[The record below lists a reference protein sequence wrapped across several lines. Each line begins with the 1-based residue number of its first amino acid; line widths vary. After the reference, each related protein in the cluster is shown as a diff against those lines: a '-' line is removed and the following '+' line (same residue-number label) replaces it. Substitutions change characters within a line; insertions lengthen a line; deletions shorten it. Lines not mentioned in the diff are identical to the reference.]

1 MESIKRKTEEEMI
14 RKIRAK
20 FPRLGE
26 DGDILDYESKYD
38 VGSTIKVEKNQLSEA
53 GPFSNDKTEW
63 ELYSEAYFEDRAKY
77 PVDESSTEQEAPD
90 LTSATSAYAVK
101 ASAGLKSSNNPF
113 KERKPIAPIVAY
125 PDSEED

>member
-1 MESIKRKTEEEMI
+1 MI

-26 DGDILDYESKYD
+26 DGDILDYEAKYD
-38 VGSTIKVEKNQLSEA
+38 VGSTIKVEKNQMSETGA
-53 GPFSNDKTEW
+53 FENDKTEW

-101 ASAGLKSSNNPF
+101 ATASIPGLKAGTNPI

>member
-1 MESIKRKTEEEMI
+1 MI

-101 ASAGLKSSNNPF
+101 ATASIPGLKSGTNPI